1 MRHLNQICF
10 IVPSLKIELVL
21 LLQIKLFS
29 AQLFSFLVHYIYLL
43 LHALKHPR
51 HQIHIIE
58 EQQVALG
65 QCRHQC
71 HDEEVIQRIVSGL
84 KVAQFVVE
92 RQPQKLV
99 IYFKIGDLLQA
110 EADSADFLRCHFLAL
125 HLV

>member
-1 MRHLNQICF
+1 M
-10 IVPSLKIELVL
+10 PSSNIELVQL
-21 LLQIKLFS
+21 SLIKLFS
-29 AQLFSFLVHYIYLL
+29 DQLFSCTRTLYLL
-43 LHALKHPR
+43 LHALQHPSE
-51 HQIHIIE
+51 QIHVIE

-71 HDEEVIQRIVSGL
+71 HDKEVIQRIVSGL
-84 KVAQFVVE
+84 KVAQLVVE

>member
-1 MRHLNQICF
+1 M
-10 IVPSLKIELVL
+10 PSLDIELVL
-21 LLQIKLFS
+21 FCSQIKLF
-29 AQLFSFLVHYIYLL
+29 LFSVVSSTLYLL

-84 KVAQFVVE
+84 KVAQLVVE

-99 IYFKIGDLLQA
+99 VYFKIGDLLQA

>member
-1 MRHLNQICF
+1 M
-10 IVPSLKIELVL
+10 PSSNIELVL
-21 LLQIKLFS
+21 LSQIKLFS
-29 AQLFSFLVHYIYLL
+29 AEMFSCLVYLL

-51 HQIHIIE
+51 HQIYIIE
-58 EQQVALG
+58 EQEVALG

-71 HDEEVIQRIVSGL
+71 HDEEVVQRIVSGL
-84 KVAQFVVE
+84 KVAQLVVE

-99 IYFKIGDLLQA
+99 VYFKIGDLLQA

>member
-1 MRHLNQICF
+1 MLSLN
-10 IVPSLKIELVL
+10 VELVL
-21 LLQIKLFS
+21 LSQFKLFS
-29 AQLFSFLVHYIYLL
+29 AQLFSSTLYLL
-43 LHALKHPR
+43 LHALKHPSD
-51 HQIHIIE
+51 QIHIIE
-58 EQQVALG
+58 EEQVALG

-84 KVAQFVVE
+84 KMAQLVVE